1 MSQENTTEAA
11 PSAQPRK
18 RKHWLLG
25 LVLITLIILGGGYA
39 YHQFYG
45 QYYESTEDAY
55 VQGNL
60 VSIAPRVNGT
70 VTQVYAE
77 SGDYVEQG
85 QPLVTLDPSETRI
98 ALDRAEANLGNVI
111 RQTRGLYND
120 VENYQAQVKVREV
133 NYQQAQ
139 ADYERRR
146 KLAEKGAI
154 AEEEVTHYRDAL
166 NAARNELMSTR
177 QALKAKLALTDN
189 VEIAQHPAIK
199 EAIAQL
205 QNAYLNNQ
213 YTQIKAPVS
222 GYVAKRSVQLGQQ
235 VSTGSD
241 LMVVVPLHQVW
252 IDANFKESQLTQMR
266 IGQPVDITTDL
277 YGEDVHFKGH
287 ISSLGIGTGSAFAL
301 LPPQNATGNWIKIV
315 QRLPVRIELNTE
327 KLKQY
332 PLRIGLSST
341 VTVHMAE
348 EGLLLPEQATNS
360 PRLTTDIYQNQL
372 QDAHTLVSRI
382 LTANGIDADKALA
395 MAAAEAE
402 HE

>member
-11 PSAQPRK
+11 PSSQPRK

-25 LVLITLIILGGGYA
+25 LVLMTLIILGSGYA
-39 YHQFYG
+39 YHEFYG

-77 SGDYVEQG
+77 SGDYVKQG

-120 VENYQAQVKVREV
+120 VDNYQAQVQVKEV

-177 QALKAKLALTDN
+177 QALKAKRALTDH
-189 VEIAQHPAIK
+189 VDIAQHPAIK

-277 YGEDVHFKGH
+277 YGDDVHFEGH

-315 QRLPVRIELNTE
+315 QRLPVRIELNTDKLE
-327 KLKQY
+327 KY

-341 VTVHMAE
+341 VTVHMAQ
-348 EGLLLPEQATNS
+348 EGLLLPEQATTTA
-360 PRLTTDIYQNQL
+360 RLTTDIYQNQL
-372 QDAHTLVSRI
+372 QDAHALVAHI
-382 LTANGIDADKALA
+382 LSANGIDADKALA
-395 MAAAEAE
+395 MSAAEAE

>member
-11 PSAQPRK
+11 PSAQPSKRK
-18 RKHWLLG
+18 RWLFG
-25 LVLITLIILGGGYA
+25 LVLITLMILGSGYA
-39 YHQFYG
+39 YHLFYG

-60 VSIAPRVNGT
+60 VTIAPRVNGT

-85 QPLVTLDPSETRI
+85 QPLVTLDPSETQI
-98 ALDRAEANLGNVI
+98 ALERAEANLGQVI
-111 RQTRGLYND
+111 RQTRALYND
-120 VENYQAQVKVREV
+120 VENYEAQVKVKEV
-133 NYQQAQ
+133 NDQQAR

-166 NAARNELMSTR
+166 NAAHNELMSTR
-177 QALKAKLALTDN
+177 QALKAKRALTDHID
-189 VEIAQHPAIK
+189 IAQHPAIK

-213 YTQIKAPVS
+213 YTEIKAPVS
-222 GYVAKRSVQLGQQ
+222 GYIAKRSVQLGEQ

-241 LMVVVPLHQVW
+241 LMVVVPLQQVW

-277 YGEDVHFKGH
+277 YGDDVHFKGH

-315 QRLPVRIELNTE
+315 QRLPVRITLNKD
-327 KLKQY
+327 KLAQY

-341 VTVHMAE
+341 VTVHMAQ
-348 EGLLLPEQATNS
+348 EGPLLPEQATTS
-360 PRLTTDIYQNQL
+360 PRLSTDIYQNQL
-372 QDAHTLVSRI
+372 QKAHALVARI
-382 LTANGIDADKALA
+382 LSANGIDADKALA
-395 MAAAEAE
+395 MTTAEAE

>member
-11 PSAQPRK
+11 PSSQPRK

-25 LVLITLIILGGGYA
+25 LVLMTLIILGSGYA
-39 YHQFYG
+39 YHEFHG

-77 SGDYVEQG
+77 SGDYVKQG
-85 QPLVTLDPSETRI
+85 QALVTLDPSETRI

-120 VENYQAQVKVREV
+120 VDNYQAQVQVKEV

-177 QALKAKLALTDN
+177 QALKAKRALTDH
-189 VEIAQHPAIK
+189 VDIAQHPAIK

-277 YGEDVHFKGH
+277 YGDDVHFEGH

-315 QRLPVRIELNTE
+315 QRLPVRIELNTDKLE
-327 KLKQY
+327 KY

-341 VTVHMAE
+341 VTVHMAQ
-348 EGLLLPEQATNS
+348 EGLLLPKQATTS

-372 QDAHTLVSRI
+372 QDAHALVARI
-382 LTANGIDADKALA
+382 LSANGIDADKALA